1 MLEIPPLLVVIGL
14 LVVLMFLGSPVIFAV
29 GAAGLAYFLIKPGM
43 IDQLPMF
50 AHKFYTGM
58 DVFIWLSIP
67 LFVFSGEVMG
77 AIGMTERLVRFS
89 HLMVGWLRGGHAYV
103 NVVGSM
109 MFGGVSGSALADIS
123 ALGPIE
129 IRMMKEAGYRADFST
144 ALTVTSAIQGPIIPP
159 SIPLIIFASL
169 TNTSVA
175 ALYLGGVLPG
185 ILIGIAQMSVVFIMA
200 RIYNFPKSPIQGL
213 TFGMAFGIFMQA
225 FWALLMPLIILGG
238 ILSGVF
244 TPTEAAAVAVA
255 YSLVIGF
262 VAYRTLTLAKLWQLL
277 DKVARTTA
285 SIYLIVGFATVLGW
299 IFAAER
305 VPSTIQALV
314 QQYQLA
320 PWMFLLLVNIFFLI
334 NGLFISDSV
343 QLLLFAPLFTPIAAA
358 LGIHPVHFGVMMT
371 VNVMIGLITPPY
383 GLGLYLGSIVGGVPL
398 GPLVRATLPFL
409 ASAIFI
415 LFLITYVPELVL
427 ALPRLFGFL

>member
-1 MLEIPPLLVVIGL
+1 MFDISPLFVVIGM
-14 LVVLMFLGSPVIFAV
+14 LVILMLLGSPVIFAV
-29 GAAGLAYFLIKPGM
+29 GAAGLSYFLVKPGM

-77 AIGMTERLVRFS
+77 AIGMTDRLVKFS
-89 HLMVGWLRGGHAYV
+89 HLLVGWLRGGHAYV

-129 IRMMKEAGYRADFST
+129 IRLMKEAGYPADFST

-159 SIPLIIFASL
+159 SIPLIIFSSL

-185 ILIGIAQMSVVFIMA
+185 ILIGVAQMVVVFFMA
-200 RIYNFPKSPIQGL
+200 RMYGFPKGKIPGL
-213 TFGMAFGIFMQA
+213 TFRMAFGIFLQA
-225 FWALLMPLIILGG
+225 FYALLMPLIILGG

-262 VAYRTLTLAKLWQLL
+262 CAYRTLTLPVLWTLL
-277 DKVARTTA
+277 DRVARTSA
-285 SIYLIVGFATVLGW
+285 SIFLIVGFATILGW
-299 IFAAER
+299 VFAAER
-305 VPSTIQALV
+305 VPSTIQSLV

-320 PWMFLLLVNIFFLI
+320 PWIFLLLVNIFFLI
-334 NGLFISDSV
+334 NGCFISDSV
-343 QLLLFAPLFTPIAAA
+343 QLLLFAPLFTPIAAS

-398 GPLVRATLPFL
+398 GALVRATLPFL
-409 ASAIFI
+409 ASAICV
-415 LFLITYVPELVL
+415 LFLVTYIPELVL
-427 ALPRLFGFL
+427 ALPRWFGFI

>member
-1 MLEIPPLLVVIGL
+1 MDFSPLWIVIGL
-14 LVVLMFLGSPVIFAV
+14 LVFLMLIGSPVIFAV
-29 GAAGLAYFLIKPGM
+29 GAAAMSYFFAKPGM
-43 IDQLPMF
+43 IDQLPMY
-50 AHKFYTGM
+50 AHKFFTGM

-77 AIGMTERLVRFS
+77 AIGMTDRLVTFS
-89 HLMVGWLRGGHAYV
+89 RLLVGWLRGGHAYV

-129 IRMMKEAGYRADFST
+129 IRLMKQAGYKPEFAT

-159 SIPLIIFASL
+159 SIPMIIFSSL

-185 ILIGIAQMSVVFIMA
+185 ILIGVAQMAVVFIMT
-200 RIYNFPKSPIQGL
+200 RMYNFPKSPIEGL
-213 TFGMAFGIFMQA
+213 TFRFAFTIFTEA
-225 FWALLMPLIILGG
+225 FFALMMPLIILGG

-255 YSLVIGF
+255 YSMVIGF
-262 VAYRTLTLAKLWQLL
+262 LAYRTLTIEKLWGIL
-277 DKVARTTA
+277 DRVARTSA
-285 SIYLIVGFATVLGW
+285 SIFLIVGFATILGW

-305 VPSTIQALV
+305 VPSTIQSLV
-314 QQYQLA
+314 QQYHLS
-320 PWMFLLLVNIFFLI
+320 PWLFLLLVNIFILI

-343 QLLLFAPLFTPIAAA
+343 QLLLFAPLFTPIAAS
-358 LGIHPVHFGVMMT
+358 LGIDPVHFGVMMV

-409 ASAIFI
+409 ASAITVLMI
-415 LFLITYVPELVL
+415 ITYVPEIVL
-427 ALPRLFGFL
+427 LLPRYFGFL

>member
-1 MLEIPPLLVVIGL
+1 MDISPLAIVIGL
-14 LVVLMFLGSPVIFAV
+14 LIGLMLIGSPVIFAI
-29 GAAGLAYFLIKPGM
+29 GAAGLSYFFIKPGM
-43 IDQLPMF
+43 MDQLPVF
-50 AHKFYTGM
+50 AHKFFTGM

-67 LFVFSGEVMG
+67 LFVFSGEIMG
-77 AIGMTERLVRFS
+77 AIGMTDRLVAFS
-89 HLMVGWLRGGHAYV
+89 RLLVGWLRGGHAYV

-109 MFGGVSGSALADIS
+109 FFGGVSGSALADIS

-129 IRMMKEAGYRADFST
+129 IRLMKQAGYKPEFAT

-185 ILIGIAQMSVVFIMA
+185 IMIGLAQMMVVYIMTHVYKYPKNPLEGLNFA
-200 RIYNFPKSPIQGL
+200 RILRILLDASL
-213 TFGMAFGIFMQA
+213 
-225 FWALLMPLIILGG
+225 ALMMPLIILGG

-255 YSLVIGF
+255 YALAVGF
-262 VAYRTLTLAKLWQLL
+262 LAYRTLSLAMLWTILGR
-277 DKVARTTA
+277 VARTTA

-299 IFAAER
+299 VFAAER
-305 VPSTIQALV
+305 VPASIQQLV
-314 QQYQLA
+314 AHYQLD
-320 PWMFLLLVNIFFLI
+320 PWMFLLAVNVFLLI
-334 NGLFISDSV
+334 NGLFVSDSV
-343 QLLLFAPLFTPIAAA
+343 QLLLFAPLFTPIAAS

-398 GPLVRATLPFL
+398 GTLVRATLPFL
-409 ASAIFI
+409 ASAIVTLFI
-415 LFLITYVPELVL
+415 VTYVPEVVL
-427 ALPRLFGFL
+427 ALPRYFGFL

>member
-1 MLEIPPLLVVIGL
+1 MDISPLAIVIGL
-14 LVVLMFLGSPVIFAV
+14 LIMLMLIGSPVIFAI
-29 GAAGLAYFLIKPGM
+29 GAAGLSYFLVKPGM
-43 IDQLPMF
+43 IDQLPVF
-50 AHKFYTGM
+50 AHKFFTGM

-67 LFVFSGEVMG
+67 LFVFSGEIMG
-77 AIGMTERLVRFS
+77 AIGMTDRLVNFS
-89 HLMVGWLRGGHAYV
+89 RLLVGWLRGGHAYV

-109 MFGGVSGSALADIS
+109 FFGGVSGSALADIS

-129 IRMMKEAGYRADFST
+129 IRLMKQAGYKPEFAT

-185 ILIGIAQMSVVFIMA
+185 IMIGLAQMVVVFLMS
-200 RIYNFPKSPIQGL
+200 RIYNYPKSPLEGL
-213 TFGMAFGIFMQA
+213 TFIGVVRIVADA
-225 FWALLMPLIILGG
+225 SLALMMPLIILGG
-238 ILSGVF
+238 ILSGAF

-255 YSLVIGF
+255 YSLFVGF
-262 VAYRTLTLAKLWQLL
+262 VAYRTLSLAMLWTILGR
-277 DKVARTTA
+277 VARTSA

-305 VPSTIQALV
+305 VPSSIQALV
-314 QQYQLA
+314 AHYDLA
-320 PWMFLLLVNIFFLI
+320 PWMFLLAVNVFFLI

-343 QLLLFAPLFTPIAAA
+343 QLLLFAPLFTPIAVS

-383 GLGLYLGSIVGGVPL
+383 GLGLYLGAIVGGVPL
-398 GPLVRATLPFL
+398 GTLVRATLPFL
-409 ASAIFI
+409 ASAIVTLMI
-415 LFLITYVPELVL
+415 ITYVPEVVL
-427 ALPRLFGFL
+427 ALPRYFGFL

>member
-1 MLEIPPLLVVIGL
+1 VDISPLAIVIGL
-14 LVVLMFLGSPVIFAV
+14 LIGLMLIGSPVIFAI
-29 GAAGLAYFLIKPGM
+29 GAAGLSYFLVKPGM
-43 IDQLPMF
+43 IDQLPVF
-50 AHKFYTGM
+50 AHKFFTGM

-67 LFVFSGEVMG
+67 LFVFSGEIMG
-77 AIGMTERLVRFS
+77 AIGMTDRLVNFS
-89 HLMVGWLRGGHAYV
+89 RLLVGWLRGGHAYV

-109 MFGGVSGSALADIS
+109 FFGGVSGSALADIS

-129 IRMMKEAGYRADFST
+129 IRLMKQAGYKPEFAT

-185 ILIGIAQMSVVFIMA
+185 IMIGLAQMIVVIMMS
-200 RIYNFPKSPIQGL
+200 RIYNYPKSPLEGL
-213 TFGMAFGIFMQA
+213 TFARVARILMDASL
-225 FWALLMPLIILGG
+225 ALMMPLIILGG

-255 YSLVIGF
+255 YSLFVGF
-262 VAYRTLTLAKLWQLL
+262 IAYRTLSLAMLWTILGR
-277 DKVARTTA
+277 VARTSA

-305 VPSTIQALV
+305 VPASIEALV
-314 QQYQLA
+314 AHYELA
-320 PWMFLLLVNIFFLI
+320 PWMFLLAVNIFFLI

-343 QLLLFAPLFTPIAAA
+343 QLLLFAPLFTPIAMS

-398 GPLVRATLPFL
+398 GTLVKATLPFL
-409 ASAIFI
+409 ASAIVTLMI
-415 LFLITYVPELVL
+415 ITYVPEVVL
-427 ALPRLFGFL
+427 ALPRYFGFL

>member
-1 MLEIPPLLVVIGL
+1 MDVSPLLLVIGL
-14 LVVLMFLGSPVIFAV
+14 LIGLMLIGSPVIFAV
-29 GAAGLAYFLIKPGM
+29 GAAGMSYFVFKPGM
-43 IDQLPMF
+43 LDLLPMF
-50 AHKFYTGM
+50 AHKFFTGM

-77 AIGMTERLVRFS
+77 AIGMTDRLVNFS
-89 HLMVGWLRGGHAYV
+89 RLMVGWVRGGHAYV

-129 IRMMKEAGYRADFST
+129 IRLMKEAGYRADFST

-159 SIPLIIFASL
+159 SIPMIIFSSL

-175 ALYLGGVLPG
+175 ALYLGGVIPG
-185 ILIGIAQMSVVFIMA
+185 ILIGGAQMVVVFIMT
-200 RIYNFPKSPIQGL
+200 RIYGFPKSPLKDL
-213 TFGMAFGIFMQA
+213 TIGKALRIVYEAFF
-225 FWALLMPLIILGG
+225 ALLMPLIILGG

-255 YSLVIGF
+255 YSIIVGF
-262 VAYRTLTLAKLWQLL
+262 VAYRTLTLPMLWNLV
-277 DKVARTTA
+277 DRVARTTA
-285 SIYLIVGFATVLGW
+285 SIYLIVGFATILGW
-299 IFAAER
+299 VFASER
-305 VPSTIQALV
+305 VPSMIQELV
-314 QQYQLA
+314 AFYQLS

-343 QLLLFAPLFTPIAAA
+343 QLLLFAPLFTPIAVS
-358 LGIHPVHFGVMMT
+358 LGIDPVHFGVMMT

-383 GLGLYLGSIVGGVPL
+383 GLGLYLGSIVGGVAL

-409 ASAIFI
+409 ASAIVV
-415 LFLITYVPELVL
+415 LMLITYVPELVL
-427 ALPRLFGFL
+427 ALPRYFGFL

>member
-1 MLEIPPLLVVIGL
+1 MDVSPLLVVVALLIGL
-14 LVVLMFLGSPVIFAV
+14 MLIGSPVIFAV
-29 GAAGLAYFLIKPGM
+29 GAAGMSYFLVKPGM

-50 AHKFYTGM
+50 AHKFFTGM

-77 AIGMTERLVRFS
+77 AIGMTDRLVKFS
-89 HLMVGWLRGGHAYV
+89 RLLVGWVRGGHAYV

-129 IRMMKEAGYRADFST
+129 IRLMREAGYRADFST

-159 SIPLIIFASL
+159 SIPMIIFSSL

-185 ILIGIAQMSVVFIMA
+185 ILIGVAQMVVVFIMT
-200 RIYNFPKSPIQGL
+200 RIYKFPKSPIEGL
-213 TFGMAFGIFMQA
+213 TLPLALKIFVES
-225 FWALLMPLIILGG
+225 FFALMMPLIILGG
-238 ILSGVF
+238 ILSGAF

-255 YSLVIGF
+255 YSLAVGF
-262 VAYRTLTLAKLWQLL
+262 LAYRTLSLPKLWALL
-277 DKVARTTA
+277 DRVARTTA
-285 SIYLIVGFATVLGW
+285 SIYLIVGFATILGW
-299 IFAAER
+299 VFASER
-305 VPSTIQALV
+305 VPSSIQTLV
-314 QQYQLA
+314 DHYQLA

-343 QLLLFAPLFTPIAAA
+343 QLLLFAPLFTPIAVA
-358 LGIHPVHFGVMMT
+358 LGIDPVHFGVMMT

-409 ASAIFI
+409 ASAIAV
-415 LFLITYVPELVL
+415 LLLITYVPELTL
-427 ALPRLFGFL
+427 ALPRFFGFL